1 MFRFTD
7 EGRGKED
14 TPKEYMGTA
23 VYYLGGNV
31 KNIVTVIGNDGAL
44 SLK

>member
-1 MFRFTD
+1 MRGLRVICRMFRFTD

-23 VYYLGGNV
+23 VYCLG
-31 KNIVTVIGNDGAL
+31 AM
-44 SLK
+44 